1 MLVTVPSCNQVQYQG
16 KLMIEKPWENGKNPN
31 FGPNLGP
38 MKLFSWVLP
47 ILVIKQCFKISSFA
61 ISKKNWWTK
70 FNLKKWQKPDFGPNF
85 GLFGPIFFEV
95 LLLLGIVPSCHPT
108 QFKQQLMNQTWEIGK
123 KPNFKPNFDPNLQ
136 PHPHPHLLFFWV
148 FFVGFTSSTS

>member
-1 MLVTVPSCNQVQYQG
+1 MFQDIILCNFQ
-16 KLMIEKPWENGKNPN
+16 KKTDEPNSTWKNDK
-31 FGPNLGP
+31 NLT
-38 MKLFSWVLP
+38 LDP
-47 ILVIKQCFKISSFA
+47 ILAYLAQ
-61 ISKKNWWTK
+61 
-70 FNLKKWQKPDFGPNF
+70 
-85 GLFGPIFFEV
+85 FFLQV

-136 PHPHPHLLFFWV
+136 PHPHPHLLFFWG